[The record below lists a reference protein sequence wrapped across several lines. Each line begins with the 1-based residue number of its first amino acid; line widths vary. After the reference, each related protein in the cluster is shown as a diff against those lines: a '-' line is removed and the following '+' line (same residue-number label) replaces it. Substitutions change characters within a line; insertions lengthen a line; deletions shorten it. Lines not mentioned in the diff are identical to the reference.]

1 MSSDDVGACEILEGS
16 QVKRAIINEIKLITF
31 LNVFL

>member
-1 MSSDDVGACEILEGS
+1 MSLDDVGACEILEIG
-16 QVKRAIINEIKLITF
+16 QVKGAIINEIKLITF